1 MNSLLL
7 EVSNLSIGFGSGQER
22 VQVVDGISFSM
33 APGETLGLVGESGS
47 GKTLAAM
54 SLLRLLP
61 PSAHFQADVLRFQ
74 GHSLTTLDD
83 KALLQVRGRGIGMIF
98 QEPMTALNPV
108 YPIFRQLA
116 ENMDNTL
123 DKKQWR
129 AEAIHL
135 LDVTGITRPEDYL
148 DAYPHQLS
156 GGQRQ
161 RVMIAMALARKPDLL
176 IADEPTT
183 ALDVTIQAQILA
195 LLTEIQKRL
204 GMAMLLISHDL
215 YMVRKVASRVAV
227 MQNGRIVEQGTTSAI
242 FTAPTHAY
250 TKRLIAS
257 LPNAKSPEPIVGPVP
272 VLHGV
277 DLACH
282 FPVKKGFFRKT
293 VGCIKAVDG
302 VSLTI
307 HRGETLGV
315 VGESGS
321 GKTTLGELILRL
333 NEGTGRLLWE
343 GIDLFSLDRPALR
356 HMRRQIQV
364 VFQDPFSSLSPRWS
378 IGQILEEG
386 LILHGMKKEPE
397 KRRQVVLSLLEEVG
411 LEASSLHRYPHQFS
425 GGQRQRIAIARAMV
439 LNPRLLVLD
448 EPTSALDLTVQA
460 QILSL
465 LRKLQE
471 RHQLSFLFISHD
483 LRVIRSMSHQILV
496 MWQGRVVETGPSE
509 EVFQHPK
516 HPYTQQLLRAAL
528 DLSA

>member
-1 MNSLLL
+1 MDSLLL
-7 EVSNLSIGFGSGQER
+7 EVGNLSISFGTGEDR
-22 VQVVDGISFSM
+22 VQAVDGISFTLS
-33 APGETLGLVGESGS
+33 PGETLGLVGESGS
-47 GKTLAAM
+47 GKTMAAM

-61 PSAHFQADVLRFQ
+61 PTARFQADVLRFRGQ
-74 GHSLTTLDD
+74 SMITLDD
-83 KALLQVRGRGIGMIF
+83 KALLHVRGRGIGMIF

-116 ENMDNTL
+116 ENMDHTL
-123 DKKQWR
+123 DRKQLR
-129 AEAIHL
+129 TEAIHL
-135 LDVTGITRPEDYL
+135 LDVTGISRPEDYL

-183 ALDVTIQAQILA
+183 ALDVTIQAQILQ
-195 LLTEIQKRL
+195 LLTAIQKRL

-215 YMVRKVASRVAV
+215 HMVRKVASRVAV
-227 MQNGRIVEQGTTSAI
+227 MQNGRIVEQGTTAAI
-242 FTAPTHAY
+242 FNAPTHPY

-257 LPNAKSPEPIVGPVP
+257 LPNASGPEPISQPVP
-272 VLHGV
+272 LLQGEN
-277 DLACH
+277 LACH
-282 FPVKKGFFRKT
+282 FPVKKGFFRRT
-293 VGCIKAVDG
+293 VGSIKAVDG

-307 HRGETLGV
+307 HRGETVGV

-343 GIDLFSLDRPALR
+343 GVDLFSLNRVALR
-356 HMRRQIQV
+356 QMRRQIQV

-386 LILHGMKKEPE
+386 LILHGMKGEPE
-397 KRRQVVLSLLEEVG
+397 RRRHVVLSMLEEVG
-411 LEASSLHRYPHQFS
+411 LEASALHRYPHQFS

-460 QILSL
+460 QILAL

-483 LRVIRSMSHQILV
+483 LRVIRAMSHQVMV
-496 MWQGRVVETGPSE
+496 MWQGRVVETGVSE
-509 EVFQHPK
+509 DVFRNPK